1 MSRLNAAFYWTIKAI
16 AWPVTRAYVRLQIT
30 GAGHVP
36 RIGPCLVV
44 ANHVSFVDPV
54 VLGSAFP
61 RRIAFMITRP
71 IYGLRRLT
79 WFYYMMGT
87 IPVAYDVPD
96 PRAMK
101 TALRTLRDGRVVGI
115 FPEGQ
120 RMPDGNLGEG
130 KSGAAMIA
138 ARSGAPVIPAAIIG
152 AHRVMPVGSAFPR
165 PHAIRIVFG
174 EPFRFPPHEGRRPP
188 REQMDAFA
196 DRIMQSIADL
206 MTPEEAAV
214 DAPRGTRRSSSA

>member
-1 MSRLNAAFYWTIKAI
+1 MRRLKVAFYWTIKTI
-16 AWPVTRAYVRLQIT
+16 AWPVTRAYVRLRVI
-30 GAGHVP
+30 GGGNVP
-36 RIGPCLVV
+36 ATGPCLLV

-61 RRIAFMITRP
+61 RRIIFMITRP
-71 IYGLRRLT
+71 IYRLRRLT
-79 WFYYMMGT
+79 WFYYMMDT
-87 IPVAYDVPD
+87 IPVAFDVPD
-96 PRAMK
+96 PGAMK
-101 TALRTLRDGRVVGI
+101 AALRALRAGRVVGI

-120 RMPDGNLGEG
+120 RMPDGNLGQG

-152 AHRVMPVGSAFPR
+152 AHGVMPVGSAFPR
-165 PHAIRIVFG
+165 PRQVRVVFG
-174 EPFRFPPHEGRRPP
+174 EPFRFLPYEGRRPP

-206 MTPEEAAV
+206 MTPEEAAM
-214 DAPRGTRRSSSA
+214 DAPAGTRRRSSG